1 MLININVF
9 TKNNHIFQNF
19 KNIMNRVVL
28 FYMTAKL
35 FDVSCWISS
44 WHIYSTCCPVILVK
58 VCKENLSSHSW
69 KWEEYLNSLFQI
81 VMNILP

>member
-28 FYMTAKL
+28 FYMTANL
-35 FDVSCWISS
+35 FDVCLMLDFIMAY
-44 WHIYSTCCPVILVK
+44 IF
-58 VCKENLSSHSW
+58 NL
-69 KWEEYLNSLFQI
+69 
-81 VMNILP
+81 LPSYFG